1 MRSNLSIILRR
12 LARSHRD
19 ATLLLRC
26 GRPIRPYI
34 GVRHMRLTRVFARH
48 RRVRRAGPTR
58 LPDLAPSALRSVA
71 TSVWQKECVICPR
84 LPAARTKT
92 QYLDHWPTDSLL
104 STATAPYQVD
114 APLHSREPLLTGIE
128 QRSRATSN
136 NCTDSPLHL
145 PEATKERENLRWD
158 RSD

>member
-58 LPDLAPSALRSVA
+58 LPDLERSVLRSVA
-71 TSVWQKECVICPR
+71 TSMSQIALEFHRLITSLVGDQARQRRALLPR
-84 LPAARTKT
+84 QRRAGIRR
-92 QYLDHWPTDSLL
+92 PTSSWD
-104 STATAPYQVD
+104 
-114 APLHSREPLLTGIE
+114 GFI
-128 QRSRATSN
+128 RATRKRTSLIRRPARLDDPTAKCQIAPN
-136 NCTDSPLHL
+136 R
-145 PEATKERENLRWD
+145 AWQ
-158 RSD
+158 